1 MDFDRI
7 HDLILDLVIIQQ
19 LYSESDQEFTRIQT
33 LIEDLQLI
41 VQLKAQTVWPPNQYP
56 IK

>member
-19 LYSESDQEFTRIQT
+19 LYSENDQEFTRIQT

-41 VQLKAQTVWPPNQYP
+41 VQLKAQTV
-56 IK
+56 